1 MPCSEC
7 HIAGHTRPKCPQ
19 ISTKRALSIMNNRVD
34 PGHNNSIMPEWFKDT
49 NEKYPIELEWKHSY
63 IQYPGAVGR
72 NMNTTIQMLYKLRW
86 LIKDIPILGSSDRT
100 PISKL
105 LQNIG
110 GLWYSYTYDR
120 ERKLIRESLYSD
132 ELTGNPIADNV
143 AKQES
148 IVINQRINTYIAREH
163 KIEREA
169 RINESRARL
178 INEHNARE
186 RQEYQRERR
195 ERRER
200 ERHERH
206 EREREAMQAY
216 EANFASLPKPALKAI
231 DCNECPICMDPLE
244 NTNIVILRCGHK
256 TCGDCIF
263 NHFQRA
269 GGCSCPQCRT
279 EFTIRIPGWKPPQLV

>member
-49 NEKYPIELEWKHSY
+49 NGKYPIELEWKHSY
-63 IQYPGAVGR
+63 IQYPGVVGR

-86 LIKDIPILGSSDRT
+86 LIKDVPILGSSDRT

-132 ELTGNPIADNV
+132 ELTGNPIADDV
-143 AKQES
+143 AKQEF

-231 DCNECPICMDPLE
+231 DCDECPICMDPLE